1 MTILTPDVI
10 AREALMLLDGNLIA
24 GSLMYRDYESEFNSG
39 KKISDTV
46 SIRRPADFTVVEF
59 TGSENAAQ
67 AVNETSIDLVLE
79 RHFDVPIKITDAE
92 MTLELDDFSGRIL
105 APAMS
110 KMAQAIDTYL
120 LGKAYNFASVYASS
134 TFAALSNFAGVRR
147 ELQDNLVPQMGR
159 YILAGNGLEQD
170 MLGID
175 AVISAEKRGDG
186 GEALRSASVGHVMG
200 FDIFSSPYWVETAQ
214 TAGAAA
220 LTLST
225 AAIAGA
231 TTITVGAS
239 ATGYVTG
246 ERMSIA
252 GYGDV
257 KTTSAAAGVITL
269 AEPLRKAVAS
279 GVAVTS
285 VSSGTNY
292 TPRGFAGHR
301 NSLGFAMV
309 PLVKPNG
316 AKAAA
321 TISYKG
327 LSCRVVYDYD
337 FAIKTDKLSIDCLI
351 GAKAI
356 DPRLAT
362 LIADT
367 A

>member
-24 GSLMYRDYESEFNSG
+24 GSLMYRDYEAEFTSG
-39 KKISDTV
+39 KKIGDTV
-46 SIRRPADFTVVEF
+46 SIRRPAHFEVVEF
-59 TGSENAAQ
+59 TGSENTAQ
-67 AVNETSIDLVLE
+67 SVNETNVDLVLE
-79 RHFDVPIKITDAE
+79 KHFDVPIKVTDAQ

-110 KMAQAIDTYL
+110 EMAQEIDTYL
-120 LGKAYNFASVYASS
+120 LGKAYNFASVYTSS

-147 ELQDNLVPQMGR
+147 ELQDNKVPMQGR
-159 YILAGNGLEQD
+159 YILAGTGLEQD

-186 GEALRSASVGHVMG
+186 GAALKAAALGHIMG
-200 FDIFSSPYWVETAQ
+200 FDIYASQYWVETAQ
-214 TAGAAA
+214 TAGSAA
-220 LTLST
+220 LTLAT
-225 AAIAGA
+225 AAAAGA
-231 TTITVGAS
+231 TTISVGAT
-239 ATGYVTG
+239 AAGYSTG

-257 KTTSAAAGVITL
+257 KTTSQAAGTITL

-285 VSSGTNY
+285 ASSGANY

-309 PLVKPNG
+309 PLARPMG
-316 AKAAA
+316 AAAAA
-321 TISYKG
+321 TVSYRG
-327 LSCRVVYDYD
+327 LSCRVVYAYD
-337 FAIKTDKLSIDCLI
+337 FALKTDKISIDCLV

-362 LIADT
+362 LIADV